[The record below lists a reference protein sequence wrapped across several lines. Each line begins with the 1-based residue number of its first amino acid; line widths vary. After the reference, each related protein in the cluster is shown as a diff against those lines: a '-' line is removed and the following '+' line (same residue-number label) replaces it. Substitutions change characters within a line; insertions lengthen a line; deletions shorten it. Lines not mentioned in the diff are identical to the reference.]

1 MSGYNDVY
9 RMYWSYMDK
18 NKDGFITKA
27 EIIAF
32 NEGALQ
38 LNA

>member
-9 RMYWSYMDK
+9 SMYWSYIDK

-32 NEGALQ
+32 NGGALQ